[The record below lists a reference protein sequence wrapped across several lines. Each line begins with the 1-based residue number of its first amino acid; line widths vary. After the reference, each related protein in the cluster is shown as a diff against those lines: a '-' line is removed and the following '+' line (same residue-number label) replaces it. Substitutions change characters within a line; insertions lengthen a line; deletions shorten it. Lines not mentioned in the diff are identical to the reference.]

1 MKNLRLL
8 FLFLTL
14 CASARSWAQGVTT
27 SSIVGSVSDAK
38 GEALIGAQVVAEHVP
53 SGTKYGGVTQ
63 VNGRFALQGLRVG
76 GPYKVTAKYV
86 GYQSQTIDNVF
97 LALGVAQRLE
107 FRLPEKAA
115 QVEEIVITAE
125 VGGDVISPERTGAAT
140 NIPREVI
147 TSLPTI
153 RRNFTD
159 FTRLTPQ
166 AINTGFGSGFA
177 GQDNRL
183 NNITVDGSYLNNSF
197 GLSGVPGGRAQA
209 SPISL
214 EAVEQ
219 ISVAIAPYD
228 VRQAGF
234 IGAGINLVTRSGA
247 NEFSGSVFG
256 NFRDKSFVGK
266 TVFGTEVGAAKNDFS
281 NVQGGFRVSG
291 PILKDKLFFF
301 IAAETEQNSTPF
313 TFRARRAGE
322 QQGGDISRPTF
333 EQMQTLR
340 NFLRDSLNYETGP
353 FEGYNLRQ
361 PQSLNWLIKLNYNIS
376 DEHKLSLRYNGL
388 DAKRDVLI
396 SNSASLGFGAR
407 VGNTALSYENSNY
420 IQFDRIQSV
429 IAELNST
436 FGRNFYNQI
445 IAGYTYQNEDRGSR
459 GRLFPLVEIQEQGAT
474 LISFGFE
481 PFTPSNQLSYST
493 FQFQENLT
501 YFLGGHA
508 ITAGVNLE
516 HYRFRNVF
524 FPGSQ
529 SVYVYNSL
537 DDWYRDARGFL
548 ENPNRTTSPVT
559 LRRFQYRYSALPGG
573 AEPVQPLRVW
583 YPGVYL
589 QDEWQ
594 VSNNLR
600 LTAGLRVDAPF
611 FEDTAYDNPLVRTL
625 EFRDGDGKII
635 RSDTKKLPDAKFLIS
650 PRLGFNWN
658 VLRNDK
664 LQVRGGTGIF
674 TGRPAFV
681 WISNQIGNNGVL
693 TGFEQLDNTTTRP
706 FNPNTNAYRPANP
719 QLPTSIELATVDPNF
734 RFPQIWR
741 TNLGIDYRLPYDIIV
756 TLDAIY
762 TQTINGI
769 GYINANL
776 KPATRTFAGPDKRL
790 RYDGGTAA
798 RINPN
803 VTSNVV
809 LVNSGRDYAASFTAQ
824 AQKSFGRNWYA
835 QIAYTYTDARSTVN
849 PGSIALGSW
858 TGNAI
863 PNNPN
868 KPPLSFSSDAVPH
881 RFIASGTYRIEY
893 AGSMATQIS
902 IFFEAQPQ
910 GRFSYVYAGD
920 MNGDG
925 VANNDLIYV
934 PRSASE
940 LRFLPLTVGTGA
952 NARTFS
958 PQEQAAA
965 FDAFIEQ
972 DPYLRTR
979 RGKYAERN
987 GALFPWV
994 YRADLS
1000 VLQEF
1005 FLDIGGRRNTLQV
1018 RADVFNFFNLISDKF
1033 GAGWQRVDAFPLSFA
1048 SVGADGVP
1056 QFRMR
1061 TVNNQLLSQS
1071 FQRSATLSDLW
1082 SAQLSVRYIFN

>member
-1 MKNLRLL
+1 MKKLRLV
-8 FLFLTL
+8 FLALTL
-14 CASARSWAQGVTT
+14 FASARLWAQGVTT
-27 SSIVGSVSDAK
+27 SSIVGSVSDTK
-38 GEALIGAQVVAEHVP
+38 GEALIGAQIVAVHVP
-53 SGTKYGGVTQ
+53 SGTKYGGITQ
-63 VNGRFALQGLRVG
+63 TNGRFALQGLRVG
-76 GPYKVTAKYV
+76 GPYQVTAKYV
-86 GYQSQTIDNVF
+86 GYQAKTIENVF

-107 FRLPEKAA
+107 FVLVDKPT
-115 QVEEIVITAE
+115 QTEEVVVTAT
-125 VGGDVISPERTGAAT
+125 VDPVISPERTGAST
-140 NIPREVI
+140 NVPREVI
-147 TSLPTI
+147 NSLPTI

-159 FTRLTPQ
+159 FIRLTPQ
-166 AINTGFGSGFA
+166 AISTGFGSGFA

-197 GLSGVPGGRAQA
+197 GLAGTPGGRAQT

-214 EAVEQ
+214 EALDQ

-234 IGAGINLVTRSGA
+234 VGAGINLVTRSGA

-256 NFRDKSFVGK
+256 NFRDKSFIGK
-266 TVFGTEVGAAKNDFS
+266 TVFGNEVGAAKNDFS
-281 NVQGGFRVSG
+281 NVQGGFRVGG

-313 TFRARRAGE
+313 TFRARRPGE

-333 EQMQTLR
+333 DQMQTLR
-340 NFLRDSLNYETGP
+340 TFLRDSLNYETGP

-388 DAKRDVLI
+388 DARRDVLI
-396 SNSASLGFGAR
+396 SNSASLGFGNR
-407 VGNTALSYENSNY
+407 VGNNSLSYENSNY
-420 IQFDRIQSV
+420 IQFDRIQSF

-436 FGRNFYNQI
+436 FGKNFYNQV

-481 PFTPSNQLSYST
+481 PFTPSNQLSYGT
-493 FQFQENLT
+493 FQFQDNLT
-501 YFLGGHA
+501 YFLGGHT

-529 SVYVYNSL
+529 SIYVYSSL
-537 DDWYRDARGFL
+537 DDWYSDARDYIA
-548 ENPNRTTSPVT
+548 NPNRTQSPVQ

-583 YPGVYL
+583 YPGVYV

-594 VSNNLR
+594 ISNDFR
-600 LTAGLRVDAPF
+600 LVAGLRVDAPF
-611 FEDTAYDNPLVRTL
+611 FEDTAYDNPLVRDSLT
-625 EFRDGDGKII
+625 FRDADGNPL

-658 VLRNDK
+658 VLRNDR
-664 LQVRGGTGIF
+664 LQVRGGTGVF

-693 TGFEQLDNTTTRP
+693 TGFEQLDNTRARP
-706 FNPNTNAYRPANP
+706 FNPDPNAYRPANP

-741 TNLGIDYRLPYDIIV
+741 TNLGVDYRLPFDVIL

-762 TQTINGI
+762 TQTLNGI

-776 KPATRTFAGPDKRL
+776 KPATRVFAGPDQRL
-790 RYDGGTAA
+790 RYDGGAAA
-798 RINPN
+798 RLNPN

-824 AQKSFGRNWYA
+824 LQKSFGRNWYA
-835 QIAYTYTDARSTVN
+835 QMAYTYTDARNTVN

-868 KPPLSFSSDAVPH
+868 KPPLGFSSDAIPH

-902 IFFEAQPQ
+902 LFFEAQPQ

-972 DPYLRTR
+972 DKYLRTR

-987 GALFPWV
+987 GALFPWI

-1005 FLDIGGRRNTLQV
+1005 FFDMSGKRNTLQV
-1018 RADVFNFFNLISDKF
+1018 RADIFNFFNLISDKF
-1033 GAGWQRVDAFPLSFA
+1033 GVGWQRVDNFPLTFA
-1048 SVGADGVP
+1048 GVGSDGVP

-1061 TVNNQLLSQS
+1061 VVNNQLLSQS
-1071 FQRSATLSDLW
+1071 FQRSAGLGDLW
-1082 SAQLSVRYIFN
+1082 TAQLSVRYIFN